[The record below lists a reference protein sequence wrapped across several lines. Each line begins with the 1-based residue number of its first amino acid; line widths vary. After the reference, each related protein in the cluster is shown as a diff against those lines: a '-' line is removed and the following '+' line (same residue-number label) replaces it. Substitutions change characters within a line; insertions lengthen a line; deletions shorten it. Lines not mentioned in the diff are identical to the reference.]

1 MRDPYSVLGVKRD
14 AGADEIK
21 AAWRN
26 KAKSSHPDHN
36 HDDPN
41 ATQRFAEVGQAYD
54 VLKDPQKR
62 TRYDEQ
68 RFKAEAKQR
77 EQTIMQQREA
87 AREAAERAKVAKAN
101 AERIL
106 AELALA
112 ETQKARADKTAQAAQ
127 AYAKTQSGQAKPQP
141 QQQQAQ
147 PGPAPAGEQQ
157 QQSQQTQTPPPG
169 AAPENPEDLIS
180 RIFGSSAQASAAA
193 ENLRREAE
201 AKAEKAGTTGETAT
215 DETGAPLKPAVP
227 RIFAPI
233 EIISSLVRRIRGTQ
247 PVLEKAPDIV
257 VESVIA
263 IDDLLNQKSIGVQL
277 PDGRDV
283 RFWLEGGHT
292 DGHVVRLKGQGLR
305 LAGMQRGDVAVTLR
319 VLKTDKFSVDGLDIH
334 TVLPITLENAVLGC
348 DTTIE
353 GPNGTVEVKVPAWSG
368 SDQVIRL
375 EGLGLP
381 GSEGSH
387 GDLVIELR
395 VVLWEKPDDKVT
407 DLMRVMREGLFL

>member
-54 VLKDPQKR
+54 VLKDPMKR

-112 ETQKARADKTAQAAQ
+112 EAQKAKADKTAQTAQ
-127 AYAKTQSGQAKPQP
+127 AYAKAQSGQAKPQP
-141 QQQQAQ
+141 QQQQSQ
-147 PGPAPAGEQQ
+147 PGPAPAGDQQ
-157 QQSQQTQTPPPG
+157 QQSQQSQTPLG

-201 AKAEKAGTTGETAT
+201 AKAATTAETAT
-215 DETGAPLKPAVP
+215 DENGAPLKPATP

-247 PVLEKAPDIV
+247 PVLEKAPDMV
-257 VESVIA
+257 VDSVIA

-305 LAGMQRGDVAVTLR
+305 LPGMQRGDVAVTLR

-353 GPNGTVEVKVPAWSG
+353 GPSGPVDVKVPAWSG

-381 GSEGSH
+381 GGQDSR